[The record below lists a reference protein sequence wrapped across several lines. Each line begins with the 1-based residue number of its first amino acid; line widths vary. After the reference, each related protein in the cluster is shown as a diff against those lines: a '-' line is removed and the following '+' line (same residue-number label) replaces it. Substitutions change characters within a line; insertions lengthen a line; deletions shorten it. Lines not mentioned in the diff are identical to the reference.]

1 MAGRREHSSGKLRL
15 VALTTAAFALGAIA
29 SFAFHRL
36 CHSTDL
42 PGSEARPPRS
52 NEKTMDALLL
62 DPSVGTNWDIAFAN
76 LICAQGLPGADNL
89 DIARCLATLEEWT
102 ARVLFETKRNAHRFR
117 EFPEQSNH
125 SKAEFCMGM
134 LVTVLKQDIGVCYDP
149 RLAMI
154 STDFSNTSFEAD
166 SRNTFIH
173 GLLQDKTRGSCA
185 SIPVV
190 VVAIARRLGYP
201 VALVSTKGHLFVRW
215 NDGAERL
222 NIEAACAGGYNT
234 HLDDHYLHWPVE
246 TTKEEAAFFRLLQPM
261 TPADELATFLDM
273 RAMCIWRSD
282 LPVADALCAA
292 ARASKVA
299 PDSPRHLFLTG
310 AIVEDAIK
318 GRHNPSTQR
327 LPPNGPL

>member
-1 MAGRREHSSGKLRL
+1 MTGRRGHSSDRLRL
-15 VALTTAAFALGAIA
+15 AVLTAVAFALGVIA
-29 SFAFHRL
+29 TLTFHRL
-36 CHSTDL
+36 SPSTHL
-42 PGSEARPPRS
+42 PQPKEPALWSSGGAV
-52 NEKTMDALLL
+52 DALSL
-62 DPSVGTNWDIAFAN
+62 DPSTGTNWDIALAN
-76 LICAQGLPGADNL
+76 LLCAQGLPGAENL

-117 EFPEQSNH
+117 EFPEQSNY

-149 RLAMI
+149 RLARI
-154 STDFSNTSFEAD
+154 SMDFSNTSFEAD

-185 SIPVV
+185 SIPVL
-190 VVAIARRLGYP
+190 VAAVARRLGYP
-201 VALVSTKGHLFVRW
+201 VSLVPAKGHLLVRW

-234 HLDDHYLHWPVE
+234 HPDDHYMHWPVE
-246 TTKEEAAFFRLLQPM
+246 TTKEEAAFFRYLQPM
-261 TPADELATFLDM
+261 TPADELATFLDI
-273 RAMCIWRSD
+273 RAMCIWRND

-292 ARASKVA
+292 ARASKIA
-299 PDSPRHLFLTG
+299 PHSPRHLFLVG
-310 AIVEDAIK
+310 AIVEDAINGK
-318 GRHNPSTQR
+318 DKPRTQR